1 MLLNKTQLKEY
12 VELNNSKKSQSHL
25 LFLTEIQKESLM
37 VISHAMGMSMN
48 EFIRRS
54 IFLSI
59 NLYEEEID

>member
-12 VELNNSKKSQSHL
+12 VELNNSRKSEGHL

-37 VISHAMGMSMN
+37 LISYAMGMSMY

-54 IFLSI
+54 MFIAMKRF
-59 NLYEEEID
+59 EEEV

>member
-12 VELNNSKKSQSHL
+12 VELNNSRKSEGHL

-37 VISHAMGMSMN
+37 HISYNLGMSMN

-54 IFLSI
+54 MFIAMKHF
-59 NLYEEEID
+59 EEEV

>member
-37 VISHAMGMSMN
+37 VISHDMGMSMN

-54 IFLSI
+54 MFIAMKRF
-59 NLYEEEID
+59 EEEV

>member
-12 VELNNSKKSQSHL
+12 IELNNSKKSQSHL

>member
-12 VELNNSKKSQSHL
+12 VELNNSIKSQGHL

-37 VISHAMGMSMN
+37 LISYAMGMSMN

-54 IFLSI
+54 IFLAI
-59 NLYEEEID
+59 NHYEEEFN